1 MFMPKRFKFLKEGE
15 IAGPDTI
22 NPIIELL
29 RGIRS
34 DSEFIDVNPN
44 GLNGMTISFNE
55 GALFNWLQK
64 GTDKLRFSFQGEIS
78 QGANAKIKVSAGT
91 VYVQD
96 SAISISS
103 MGSTTAH
110 NNYVV
115 YAQVTQNSGS
125 LTYTSSQGGGMVQPS
140 GSGHGNR
147 LMLPILQTIK
157 DSSGWYIKYLH
168 IGDFHF
174 VNQPYFWIPGYDK
187 TKKQSLD
194 HDENTDG
201 YVWTEYGECEE
212 EE

>member
-1 MFMPKRFKFLKEGE
+1 MPKRFKFLKEGE
-15 IAGPDTI
+15 IAGPDTL

-55 GALFNWLQK
+55 GALYNWLKK
-64 GTDKLRFSFQGEIS
+64 GVVNEMRFSFQGEIT
-78 QGANAKIKVSAGT
+78 QGNNARISVSSGKV
-91 VYVQD
+91 YIQD
-96 SAISISS
+96 SAISVSS
-103 MGSTTAH
+103 MNANAVDGRI
-110 NNYVV
+110 V
-115 YAQVTQNSGS
+115 YAEVTSLGSGS

-147 LMLPILQTIK
+147 LMLPILQTVK
-157 DSSGWYIKYLH
+157 DGSNWYIKYLH

-201 YVWTEYGECEE
+201 YIWTEYGECEE

>member
-1 MFMPKRFKFLKEGE
+1 MFMPKRFKYLKEGE

-44 GLNGMTISFNE
+44 GINGMTISFNE

-78 QGANAKIKVSAGT
+78 HGANAKIKVSAGT

-96 SAISISS
+96 NTISISS

-110 NNYVV
+110 NNYIV

-147 LMLPILQTIK
+147 LMLPILQTVK
-157 DSSGWYIKYLH
+157 DGSNWYIKYLH